1 MSEKFSFE
9 RLLGGSG
16 QLVLHIAL
24 LSIGIVYI
32 FPFIWMLG
40 TSFKTSGEFFSLGL
54 RPTPKGEWQW
64 SNFVDAWVTA
74 NFGQY
79 FLNTAFLAITVTAL
93 VVLLTAMA
101 AYALTRLE
109 VPGKPV
115 ILGAIFLTFFLPSG
129 IFNIIPIYDIV
140 QNLGLLNSLGAV
152 VLVITGGQMVFNTLL
167 FYGYMRT
174 MPQEI
179 EEAAVID
186 GASVHQRFLRVVLP
200 MSGPMVATVG
210 LFTFINTW
218 NEFFV
223 PLVFTLSRPELRTL
237 AVGMYAFVGEA
248 SRQWTLLCAGA
259 TISILPIIIVFI
271 FLQDK
276 FTEAFA
282 GAVKT

>member
-1 MSEKFSFE
+1 MTKSPFE

-16 QLVLHIAL
+16 QTLLHLAL
-24 LSIGIVYI
+24 LGTGLVYI

-40 TSFKTSGEFFSLGL
+40 TSLKTPGEFFSLGL
-54 RPTPKGEWQW
+54 RPIPKGEWQW
-64 SNFVDAWVTA
+64 SNFAEAWVTA

-79 FLNTAFLAITVTAL
+79 FLNTLFLAVSVTAL

-101 AYALTRLE
+101 AYALTRLA
-109 VPGKPV
+109 VPGKPL
-115 ILGAIFLTFFLPSG
+115 ILGTIFLTFFLPSG
-129 IFNIIPIYDIV
+129 IFNIIPIYNTV

-152 VLVITGGQMVFNTLL
+152 MLVITGGQMVFNTLL

-174 MPQEI
+174 MPQEV

-186 GASVHQRFLRVVLP
+186 GASVHQRFFQVVLP

-210 LFTFINTW
+210 LFTFISSW

-248 SRQWTLLCAGA
+248 SREWTLLCAGA
-259 TISILPIIIVFI
+259 TISILPIIITFV

>member
-1 MSEKFSFE
+1 MNNKFSFE

-16 QLVLHIAL
+16 QTLLHVAL
-24 LSIGIVYI
+24 LGIGAIYI
-32 FPFIWMLG
+32 FPFVWMLG
-40 TSFKTSGEFFSLGL
+40 TSLKTPSEFFTLGL
-54 RPTPKGEWQW
+54 RPFPTGEWQW
-64 SNFVDAWVTA
+64 SNFTKAWVTA

-79 FLNTAFLAITVTAL
+79 FLNTALLAVSVTTL

-101 AYALTRLE
+101 AYALTRLK
-109 VPGKPV
+109 VPGKPI

-129 IFNIIPIYDIV
+129 IFNIIPIYDII

-186 GASVHQRFLRVVLP
+186 GASVHQRFLQVVLP

-248 SRQWTLLCAGA
+248 SREWTLLCAGA
-259 TISILPIIIVFI
+259 TISILPIIVVFV